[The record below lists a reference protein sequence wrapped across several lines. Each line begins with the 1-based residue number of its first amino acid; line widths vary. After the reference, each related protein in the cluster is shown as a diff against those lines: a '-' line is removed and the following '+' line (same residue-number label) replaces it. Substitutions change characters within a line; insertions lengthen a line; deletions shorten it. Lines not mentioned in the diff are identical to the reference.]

1 MLSNELAR
9 TANSITEQLASMLET
24 RGALVVERIVKTNY
38 DSNLAVS
45 RSLESSRTVT
55 AILMQAVKETLER
68 SQQLIKLA
76 DKDRELCESEAW
88 TDIRAQVAEIA
99 ERMKSQNE
107 VMASWLHPARAGMDA
122 AAVERLN
129 DIYRLLFDEQ
139 SGLHPRLQEAQTTST
154 GQLTALATDVNMG
167 LNTILL
173 DMHAMFK
180 KMSEEIS
187 IVRSK
192 PFPTQEDMRVLQKTP
207 NLNEQS
213 YQGAPV
219 AHHIELPAIPQTEVK
234 ILSAVRNLNQ
244 VANRAREKDT
254 MLSAKPTKSNEASNT
269 GAFTPKS
276 TSSVEQESVSA
287 NKKSTGWLLDL
298 LARADKA

>member
-1 MLSNELAR
+1 
-9 TANSITEQLASMLET
+9 
-24 RGALVVERIVKTNY
+24 
-38 DSNLAVS
+38 
-45 RSLESSRTVT
+45 
-55 AILMQAVKETLER
+55 
-68 SQQLIKLA
+68 
-76 DKDRELCESEAW
+76 
-88 TDIRAQVAEIA
+88 
-99 ERMKSQNE
+99 
-107 VMASWLHPARAGMDA
+107 
-122 AAVERLN
+122 
-129 DIYRLLFDEQ
+129 
-139 SGLHPRLQEAQTTST
+139 
-154 GQLTALATDVNMG
+154 MG
-167 LNTILL
+167 LNTILI

-192 PFPTQEDMRVLQKTP
+192 SFPTQEDMRALLKTP

-219 AHHIELPAIPQTEVK
+219 ARHIELPAVPQTEVK

-244 VANRAREKDT
+244 VATRAREKDT
-254 MLSAKPTKSNEASNT
+254 MVSAKPTKSNEASNI

-276 TSSVEQESVSA
+276 SSSVEQESVSV